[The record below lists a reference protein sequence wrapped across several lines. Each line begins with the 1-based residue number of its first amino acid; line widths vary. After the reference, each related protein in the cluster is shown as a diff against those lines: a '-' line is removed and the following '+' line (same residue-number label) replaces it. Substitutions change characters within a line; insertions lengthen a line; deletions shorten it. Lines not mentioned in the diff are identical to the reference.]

1 MDAETTG
8 PADILSLSREVGE
21 LLRRKGLTLGVAES
35 CTGGAIGDAITD
47 IPGSSDYFLGGIV
60 AYANTIKERLLGVPH
75 ETLEEHGAVSPEVAV
90 AMAEGARRALG
101 ADVALSA
108 TGIAGPGGATTKP
121 VGLVYL
127 GLATPKGTRWQKT
140 MGGGERLANKRT
152 AVRAALQLLYAYL
165 VGDER

>member
-1 MDAETTG
+1 MDAQTTG
-8 PADILSLSREVGE
+8 PDDILSLSREAGE
-21 LLRRKGLTLGVAES
+21 LLRRKGLMLAVAES

-75 ETLEEHGAVSPEVAV
+75 ETLEKHGAVSPEVAV

-101 ADVALSA
+101 ADLALSA
-108 TGIAGPGGATTKP
+108 TGIAGPGGATSKP

-127 GLATPKGTRWQKT
+127 GLATPEGTRWRKI
-140 MGGGERLANKRT
+140 MGGDDRLANKRM
-152 AVRAALQLLYAYL
+152 AVSAALQLLYAYL
-165 VGDER
+165 AGDER

>member
-1 MDAETTG
+1 MDAQTSG
-8 PADILSLSREVGE
+8 LADIVWLSREVGE
-21 LLRRKGLTLGVAES
+21 LLRRKGLMLAVAES

-47 IPGSSDYFLGGIV
+47 IPGSSDYFLGGII

-75 ETLEEHGAVSPEVAV
+75 ETLERHGAVSPEVAV

-127 GLATPKGTRWQKT
+127 GLATPAGTRWRKV
-140 MGGGERLANKRT
+140 MGGGDRLANKRK
-152 AVRAALQLLYAYL
+152 AVSAALQLLCAHL
-165 VGDER
+165 AGDGR